1 MGENYFGACAAQPF
15 ARAASPRPPHAHRA
29 ERPTHAAS
37 ELGGDG
43 APRACVEHRRPAP
56 SLSLCPLPRRSS
68 RVWRTSRSPWSRSQ
82 ASPSRPRRAPAT
94 MTPMRRAS
102 QPAPATH
109 LAPDPWP
116 KSERV
121 ALKRWCGRC
130 APGQVRGEGG
140 DGGAEQD
147 ELADGA
153 DPNLPGQH
161 RRARAA
167 AGPVCTR
174 QGEVTRPGIACDSP
188 RPPSHFLPQ
197 HTPPPVPIRAQPRG
211 PNTAS
216 RPRVPHLHRR
226 LSHPHSPTL
235 PTSPCPLTLTPDPR
249 PTHEPCTH
257 TLLCTRKR
265 GPSSR
270 PIRILTLTPG
280 VYLTPPYSHLT
291 PDT

>member
-1 MGENYFGACAAQPF
+1 MADEQIPMEQEPSKAEPPETGAGYDDADE
-15 ARAASPRPPHAHRA
+15 ARAGQPASSRN
-29 ERPTHAAS
+29 
-37 ELGGDG
+37 
-43 APRACVEHRRPAP
+43 AP
-56 SLSLCPLPRRSS
+56 LTLPRSD
-68 RVWRTSRSPWSRSQ
+68 
-82 ASPSRPRRAPAT
+82 APVC
-94 MTPMRRAS
+94 PVR
-102 QPAPATH
+102 
-109 LAPDPWP
+109 
-116 KSERV
+116 
-121 ALKRWCGRC
+121 
-130 APGQVRGEGG
+130 PGQVGGEGG

-257 TLLCTRKR
+257 TRVYTEAR
-265 GPSSR
+265 
-270 PIRILTLTPG
+270 TLE
-280 VYLTPPYSHLT
+280 PPNPNPNLDTWYVSDTTVHSHLT

>member
-1 MGENYFGACAAQPF
+1 M
-15 ARAASPRPPHAHRA
+15 
-29 ERPTHAAS
+29 
-37 ELGGDG
+37 
-43 APRACVEHRRPAP
+43 
-56 SLSLCPLPRRSS
+56 
-68 RVWRTSRSPWSRSQ
+68 
-82 ASPSRPRRAPAT
+82 
-94 MTPMRRAS
+94 
-102 QPAPATH
+102 
-109 LAPDPWP
+109 
-116 KSERV
+116 
-121 ALKRWCGRC
+121 C

-280 VYLTPPYSHLT
+280 MYLTPPYTHTLRLT
-291 PDT
+291 PDTLQILQILSYI